1 MENAVMDIDP
11 GLWAIAVF
19 FNVFI
24 CVGLLLFFYYRR
36 LEVLESYL
44 EGVKSVEWN
53 RSVCGDSYLGRQL
66 RFSNIMLIV
75 LMPNLLF
82 KRGQIP
88 KGADKRI
95 PEKLRRQLKAAT
107 VYMALT
113 AVAMVVFYFALPDEP
128 AT

>member
-1 MENAVMDIDP
+1 
-11 GLWAIAVF
+11 
-19 FNVFI
+19 
-24 CVGLLLFFYYRR
+24 
-36 LEVLESYL
+36 
-44 EGVKSVEWN
+44 
-53 RSVCGDSYLGRQL
+53 
-66 RFSNIMLIV
+66 MLIV

-107 VYMALT
+107 VYMVLT